1 MREITLGQYYSVESP
16 VHRLDPRIKLLVS
29 LLYIVMLFFVRHF
42 IVFGI
47 IAVILFVVI
56 AASRVPFGKVL
67 KSLKIVVFLIVFTLL
82 MTILFYRGSGTLW
95 WSFWIINIYKE
106 AVINALFLCVRLILL
121 VLGPTMLTYTTTPVE
136 LTDALESLLKPLSAI
151 GIPVHYLAII
161 MQIALRLIP
170 SFVEE
175 TDKIINAQKS
185 RCADFDSG
193 NILKKAKAMIPVLI
207 PLIVSAFKRADALA
221 DAMDSRCYR
230 GAKGRTRYKKMK
242 LRAVDVVMFLLACV
256 LFVLVL
262 AVTFNWFPAIID
274 FAALRWFI

>member
-1 MREITLGQYYSVESP
+1 MREITLGQYYPVDSP

-29 LLYIVMLFFVRHF
+29 LMYIVLLFFVEHF
-42 IVFGI
+42 IVFGF
-47 IAVILFVVI
+47 IAVVLFIVI

-67 KSLKIVVFLIVFTLL
+67 KSLKVVVFLILFTLL
-82 MTILFYRGSGTLW
+82 MTILFFHGDGTLL

-121 VLGPTMLTYTTTPVE
+121 VIGSTMLTYTTTPVE
-136 LTDALESLLKPLSAI
+136 LTDALESLLKPLSVI

-175 TDKIINAQKS
+175 TDKIVNAQKS

-193 NILKKAKAMIPVLI
+193 NVIKKAKAMIPVLV
-207 PLIVSAFKRADALA
+207 PLIVSAFKRADDLA

-242 LRAVDVVMFLLACV
+242 LRFSDVLMLLLACIQ
-256 LFVLVL
+256 FALVL
-262 AVTFNWFPAIID
+262 AVTFNWFPAIVD
-274 FAALRWFI
+274 FSTLRWFI